1 MATTTLTAIAQT
13 PIGQIVRRQPV
24 RVSPDAFLG
33 EVVSA
38 LRERGRGAVLVEEN
52 GQVTGIFS
60 ERDVMLRID
69 HGDPSWQSRQV
80 REVMTK
86 VPRTI
91 REDQPIEDAINS
103 MLTGGHRHLPIV
115 DASGHLLGIVSIRD
129 ILIHIVGFFPADFIN
144 LPPDP
149 EREASGLWGG

>member
-1 MATTTLTAIAQT
+1 MATTLTAIAQT

-33 EVVSA
+33 EVIAA

-69 HGDPSWQSRQV
+69 HGDPAWQSRQV
-80 REVMTK
+80 RDVMTK

-91 REDQPIEDAINS
+91 REDQPIEDAINL
-103 MLTGGHRHLPIV
+103 MLTGGHRHLPII
-115 DASGHLLGIVSIRD
+115 DAGGQLVGIVSIRD

>member
-1 MATTTLTAIAQT
+1 MATTLTAIAET
-13 PIGQIVRRQPV
+13 PIGQIVRRLPV
-24 RVSPDAFLG
+24 RVSPDTFLG
-33 EVVSA
+33 EVINA
-38 LRERGRGAVLVEEN
+38 LREQGRGAVLVEEA
-52 GQVTGIFS
+52 GGIVGIFS
-60 ERDVMLRID
+60 ERDVMLRVD
-69 HGDPSWQSRQV
+69 HSDPSWQTRPV

-91 REDQPIEDAINS
+91 REDQPIEDAINL

-115 DASGHLLGIVSIRD
+115 DAGGKLVGIVSIRD
-129 ILIHIVGFFPADFIN
+129 ILIHIVGFFPEDFIN